1 MLSTEPVGRL
11 GLLDDEIAP
20 RVLPVTFA
28 LHEGALW
35 SAVDEKR
42 KYRRG
47 RALARVRFLEQRP
60 RAALTVDH
68 YEHDW
73 STLAWVQALGDVE
86 VMELERAP
94 DALSALRAKYPQYR
108 EQAPRGP
115 LLCLRPARLLCWRA
129 SG

>member
-60 RAALTVDH
+60 RACLTVDH

-86 VMELERAP
+86 VMELEQAP